1 MADSFLRLTQIV
13 NCPRMGTT
21 GLLSISRSFFLDGV
35 KKGRFPKPVKLS
47 ARVSVWRRS
56 EIEDLIR
63 HQPFGNNNAADGQ
76 DS

>member
-1 MADSFLRLTQIV
+1 MADGFLRLFQIV
-13 NCPRMGTT
+13 NCPRRGTT

-63 HQPFGNNNAADGQ
+63 HQPFGKNNAADGQ

>member
-1 MADSFLRLTQIV
+1 MADSFLRLSQIV

-56 EIEDLIR
+56 EIEDVIR
-63 HQPFGNNNAADGQ
+63 HQPFGKNNVDDRQ